1 MIDRRTFIVS
11 ALAATAAPALPQA
24 RRSSI
29 GSIRQR
35 LGPGGRIGLAALDL
49 GSGKRFGTNE
59 QGRFAMASS
68 FKLALAG
75 FVLHL
80 AERGRLS
87 LEEELS
93 FGRRDLLVNSPVSQA
108 ALHRGRLPVQSLA
121 QAIVERSDNTAAN
134 LILRKVG
141 GPAAFTNYLRSI
153 GDRATRLDRFE
164 LALNENRP
172 GDPRDSTTPAAMLE
186 TMRTLLTGPALSSA
200 SRSRLAQWLIDSK
213 PGADRLRAGL
223 PAEWRAG
230 HKTGTGRRGANN
242 DLAIAWPPGR
252 KPVLIASF
260 IDGGNAGNDVR
271 ASVHAD
277 LARLIA
283 AAFA

>member
-1 MIDRRTFIVS
+1 
-11 ALAATAAPALPQA
+11 
-24 RRSSI
+24 
-29 GSIRQR
+29 
-35 LGPGGRIGLAALDL
+35 
-49 GSGKRFGTNE
+49 
-59 QGRFAMASS
+59 
-68 FKLALAG
+68 
-75 FVLHL
+75 
-80 AERGRLS
+80 
-87 LEEELS
+87 
-93 FGRRDLLVNSPVSQA
+93 
-108 ALHRGRLPVQSLA
+108 
-121 QAIVERSDNTAAN
+121 
-134 LILRKVG
+134 
-141 GPAAFTNYLRSI
+141 
-153 GDRATRLDRFE
+153 
-164 LALNENRP
+164 
-172 GDPRDSTTPAAMLE
+172 
-186 TMRTLLTGPALSSA
+186 LTGPALSSA